1 MANYVNFNETTIRY
15 TDDENIV
22 RYIPKSLGNVD
33 YEIFLTHE
41 TTDEDIK
48 AQTKFD
54 AEQIVLEQELQ
65 NNLLAKQ
72 NVLEKLGLTADEAAT
87 LLG

>member
-1 MANYVNFNETTIRY
+1 MANYVNFNETTIRH

-41 TTDEDIK
+41 TTAEDIE

-54 AEQIVLEQELQ
+54 AEQILLEQELQ